1 MRSMTGFGSG
11 VVERDGRKMSIELKS
26 VNHRYLDINLRLP
39 RFLSFLEQQMRST
52 LKASLTRGHVD
63 IYINYKNEREDTK
76 TVQTDVSLAKEYFNS
91 IEKIGVTLD
100 IKTKVNAIDI
110 ASFPDV
116 LKVSDAPE
124 NEDEV
129 LSLLSDATTLA
140 LVKLIE
146 MRESEGLAMKADL
159 NQKLTNIEK
168 NLVIIKDKGPVI
180 VKDYRDRLH
189 ARISDLLEQVQI
201 DDNRIAS
208 EVAFFA
214 DKASIEE
221 ETVRMDSHITQMRN
235 TMELSGSIGR
245 KMDFIVQEMDR
256 EVNTICSK
264 SNDLTVTNS
273 GLELKSEIEKLREQ
287 VQNIE

>member
-39 RFLSFLEQQMRST
+39 RFLSFLEQQMRSM

-76 TVQTDVSLAKEYFNS
+76 TVHTDVSLAKEYYNS
-91 IEKIGVTLD
+91 IEKIGTTLD

-221 ETVRMDSHITQMRN
+221 ETVRM
-235 TMELSGSIGR
+235 
-245 KMDFIVQEMDR
+245 IV
-256 EVNTICSK
+256 I
-264 SNDLTVTNS
+264 
-273 GLELKSEIEKLREQ
+273 
-287 VQNIE
+287 